1 MSPFAPPVDGQA
13 WLNCDP
19 IDWESLRG
27 RAVLVV
33 FWSFACEA
41 SLLRLRQVEQIVADA
56 GPDVVGIAVHTPR
69 FPFEEERDAVT
80 SAVAEHQLSLPVVH
94 DPEFLTWNLYN
105 PAGWPATVVVDAE
118 GRALGTQAGTDS
130 PEVLADSLALARAE
144 ATSSGPA
151 DVLDDIVG
159 APQTLPSEGLAFPRS
174 VTTRANGEVV
184 VADSANGRVLI
195 FEAGA
200 DPRRM
205 TAIAEIDGFDYPT
218 GLAADGEDGIYLCE
232 PALGRVSLLDLKT
245 RSRRLLADNLVSPTS
260 VAIDIDDSIVVAD
273 TGAEKLYR
281 LVLSGSH
288 AVTMGLIA
296 GSGRTGTDEGNAG
309 DAALAQPM
317 GLARTE
323 VGIVFC
329 DAASSNVRML
339 TDAGKVATITGN
351 GLYDWGLVDG
361 PAHEALLQRPS
372 GLAVLDD
379 GSLIIVDT
387 GNNRLRRLARRRI
400 RTLGLAGL
408 DRPGGLCVLP
418 SGQLVVADTGNHRL
432 VLVDSDLQQAWPI
445 SLSGVLPPRRAD
457 AMSDA

>member
-1 MSPFAPPVDGQA
+1 MALVTTISWREANGAMSTADRSCVSPFAPPVAGQA

-19 IDWESLRG
+19 IEWESLRG

-56 GPDVVGIAVHTPR
+56 GTDVVAIAVHTPR
-69 FPFEEERDAVT
+69 FPFEEDLDAVT
-80 SAVAEHQLSLPVVH
+80 SAVAERQIAIPVVH
-94 DPEFLTWNLYN
+94 DPDYLTWNLYN
-105 PAGWPATVVVDAE
+105 PAGWPATVVIDTA

-130 PEVLADSLALARAE
+130 LGVLTEGLALASAS
-144 ATSSGPA
+144 TSGSNRRST
-151 DVLDDIVG
+151 DDEDTTA
-159 APQTLPSEGLAFPRS
+159 APLALPSDGLAFPSS
-174 VTTRANGEVV
+174 VTTRANGELV

-195 FEAGA
+195 FEAGT
-200 DPRRM
+200 DPRHM
-205 TAIAEIDGFDYPT
+205 TATAEIDGFDHPMSVV
-218 GLAADGEDGIYLCE
+218 ADGEDGIYLCE
-232 PALGRVSLLDLKT
+232 PSLGRVSLLDLKT

-260 VAIDIDDSIVVAD
+260 VTIDIDDTIVVAD

-296 GSGRTGTDEGNAG
+296 GSGNTGTDDGAAA

-339 TDAGKVATITGN
+339 TDAGKSQPSPAMVSMSGAWSMGRLMRPCCSARLLSPYSPTDRSSSSTPGTTDSA
-351 GLYDWGLVDG
+351 DWLDVESA
-361 PAHEALLQRPS
+361 PSALL
-372 GLAVLDD
+372 A
-379 GSLIIVDT
+379 
-387 GNNRLRRLARRRI
+387 
-400 RTLGLAGL
+400 
-408 DRPGGLCVLP
+408 
-418 SGQLVVADTGNHRL
+418 
-432 VLVDSDLQQAWPI
+432 
-445 SLSGVLPPRRAD
+445 
-457 AMSDA
+457 